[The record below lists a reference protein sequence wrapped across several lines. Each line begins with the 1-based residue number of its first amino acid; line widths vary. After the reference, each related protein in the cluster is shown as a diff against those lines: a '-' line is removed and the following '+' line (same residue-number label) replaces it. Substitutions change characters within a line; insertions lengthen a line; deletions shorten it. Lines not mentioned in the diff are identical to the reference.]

1 MAKLTD
7 TIENLPSHYE
17 QAKFVVT
24 RNLFTLLTVILL
36 ILGTVNFIQN
46 DINMYPTLAGG
57 LVSAFVLWLLFKYK
71 NYKRAAKT
79 AVFLSLG
86 LTIYNLMVTSDF
98 GHFVDFFWIIVVAIY
113 VFFTLGTAWGIVNL
127 FVNIFTVVLIFYLV
141 RTGQFVQVYKEFNS
155 FSQPN
160 FIINITLS
168 GVIFSYIILLMINQ
182 MKLAEEKYIL
192 ANSELSYINEEKTV
206 MLKEIHHRVKNNL
219 QVITSLLRLQ
229 ANEIDD
235 AKTKNHLAD
244 SVNRVSAMAM
254 IHEKMYQ
261 SENLTKIDL
270 KVYLNSLI
278 QDLITSYADKITSIK
293 VNINSD
299 LDRLEPKS
307 VVPLALI
314 FNELVSNSIKHAF
327 KEKPSAEIIIEAKKL
342 IDSNIQIIYRDNGT
356 WSSPQKESSFGLE
369 MIETFTE
376 QLEGQVKRYAE
387 NGTVYQFTFPN
398 LL

>member
-1 MAKLTD
+1 
-7 TIENLPSHYE
+7 
-17 QAKFVVT
+17 
-24 RNLFTLLTVILL
+24 
-36 ILGTVNFIQN
+36 
-46 DINMYPTLAGG
+46 MYPTLAGG

-192 ANSELSYINEEKTV
+192 ANSELTYINEEKTV

-307 VVPLALI
+307 LVPLALI

>member
-1 MAKLTD
+1 MNKLNP
-7 TIENLPSHYE
+7 TIEKIPSHYE

-24 RNLFTLLTVILL
+24 RNLFTLLTIILL
-36 ILGTVNFIQN
+36 ILGTVNFFQN

-98 GHFVDFFWIIVVAIY
+98 GHFVDFFWIVIVAIY

-127 FVNIFTVVLIFYLV
+127 FVNILTVVIIFYLA
-141 RTGQFVQVYKEFNS
+141 RTGQFVQVYKELNS

-160 FIINITLS
+160 FIINITIS
-168 GVIFSYIILLMINQ
+168 GIIFSYIVLLMINQ
-182 MKLAEEKYIL
+182 MKIAEEKYIL
-192 ANSELSYINEEKTV
+192 ANAELTYINEEKTV

-229 ANEIDD
+229 SNEIDD
-235 AKTKNHLAD
+235 AKTKHHLAD

-278 QDLITSYADKITSIK
+278 QDLITSYAEKKNNIQVKIDS
-293 VNINSD
+293 N
-299 LDRLEPKS
+299 LDRLDPKS
-307 VVPLALI
+307 LVPLALI

-327 KEKPSAEIIIEAKKL
+327 NEKEFGEINIEAKKTKEG
-342 IDSNIQIIYRDNGT
+342 SIIINYRDNGR
-356 WSSPQKESSFGLE
+356 WSSPEKESSFGLE

-376 QLEGQVKRYAE
+376 QLDGNVRRFAD
-387 NGTVYQFTFPN
+387 NGTVYQFSFPS